1 MYWSDTGT
9 VPSSPSGFRFWIYVC
24 TMGMRL
30 RSSAAILFSCALARS
45 IRAACSGVGGVSDM
59 IWGFFACAPKVEKMI
74 SSPRRHMLRQLILLL
89 LDIIAPQ
96 TYLYL

>member
-1 MYWSDTGT
+1 
-9 VPSSPSGFRFWIYVC
+9 
-24 TMGMRL
+24 
-30 RSSAAILFSCALARS
+30 
-45 IRAACSGVGGVSDM
+45 M